1 MKTPRQ
7 WGKSLFLINHA
18 LIYLSNKPNKLVWY
32 VMPSWSQCKV
42 IWNKY
47 VVPLLT
53 KRGVRLIKKANSS
66 DLRVELVNGSVLE
79 FKTAENFE
87 KLRSA
92 TLDGLIC
99 DEFAFFREGA
109 YELALEP
116 MLLQHGEWAIF
127 NSTPKGKNKFYEFY
141 QRGVF
146 GSPTYDPRWGAFE
159 STVEETGIANYI
171 EEVYAKRKHLPDAY
185 YRQEYLGEFI
195 DNGGSVFTNLTN
207 AFTLHD
213 FAPYGKK
220 HYAGVDIG
228 KRNDRTVITVLNEKG
243 QCVFWKRFEIEEQKD
258 GVEMAQLIANY
269 LNDIPNLRC
278 LWETNF
284 DPSVFDMVRRKAKK
298 ANLIKFTT
306 TNDSKNN
313 IISKLNASL
322 SLGTVALPTFAKE
335 IEEELISYEM
345 NLSTV
350 RSLPTYNAPSGMHDD
365 CVMSLALANHIYM
378 NYEKPIK

>member
-1 MKTPRQ
+1 
-7 WGKSLFLINHA
+7 
-18 LIYLSNKPNKLVWY
+18 
-32 VMPSWSQCKV
+32 MPSWSQCKS

-47 VVPLLT
+47 IVPIMT

-66 DLRVELVNGSVLE
+66 DLRVELINGSVLE

-87 KLRSA
+87 KLRGA
-92 TLDGLIC
+92 TLHGLIC

-116 MLLQHGEWAIF
+116 MLLQHGEWVIF

-141 QRGVF
+141 QRGNYD
-146 GSPTYDPRWGAFE
+146 SPTYDPRWGSFE

-171 EEVYAKRKHLPDAY
+171 EEVYAKRSQLPEAY

-195 DNGGSVFTNLTN
+195 DNGGSVFTDLSKC
-207 AFTLHD
+207 FTLHD
-213 FAPYGKK
+213 FAPLGKK

-228 KRNDRTVITVLNEKG
+228 KGNDRTVITVLNENG
-243 QCVFWKRFEIEEQKD
+243 QCVYWKRFDIDEQKD
-258 GVEMAQLIANY
+258 GVEMADIIAKH
-269 LNDIPNLRC
+269 LNDIPNLKC

-284 DPSVFDMVRRKAKK
+284 DPSVFDMVRRKVKK

-322 SLGTVALPTFAKE
+322 SMGLLALPAFAKE

-345 NLSTV
+345 NLSAI
-350 RSLPTYNAPSGMHDD
+350 RRMPTYSAPSGMHDD

-378 NYEKPIK
+378 NYEKPVK